1 MGGASAHRRGAHR
14 ARRGCT
20 ARPGGDQG
28 DRPFAA
34 ARAVEGRV
42 RRAARDERGR
52 DRDDGAVDGRDSSA
66 VRHVVTGPLLAI
78 DGDSFAHRAYHALP
92 KSINRNAV
100 VGFTNMVVR
109 LWEGERPRAV
119 LVGWDSLEA
128 PTYRHELLPAYQSG
142 REFEPSILEQLALL
156 PELCAAL
163 GFAVAKSAGYE
174 ADDFLA
180 AAAAAEKALDGSV

>member
-109 LWEGERPRAV
+109 LWEAERPRAV
-119 LVGWDSLEA
+119 RVGWDSLES
-128 PTYRHELLPAYQSG
+128 PTYTARG
-142 REFEPSILEQLALL
+142 R
-156 PELCAAL
+156 
-163 GFAVAKSAGYE
+163 SASHSRTTMFE
-174 ADDFLA
+174 ADDRVAVDRLRQRMVCA
-180 AAAAAEKALDGSV
+180 MRE